1 MTEVLW
7 TRSPRVMA
15 GSGSASSSSDRAK
28 AASSSSGSS
37 TGRNRSGD
45 YPDFENLFSFLP
57 GSQLLG
63 KWYVHLF
70 QECPL
75 YFLSLD
81 HIKLKLFTFNLSVF
95 KIASVCGLL
104 CVCVIKLS
112 SRVHWEDKQPW
123 GCFESRL
130 FIITIS
136 FSKFKPQWNP
146 KFPLIYDMLSEAMH
160 WVIREWAGAERFVL
174 GHVKS
179 YLRWWD
185 AECRKEW
192 R

>member
-63 KWYVHLF
+63 KWYVNLN
-70 QECPL
+70 QEVSTL
-75 YFLSLD
+75 LSLFRPYKTQ
-81 HIKLKLFTFNLSVF
+81 IVY
-95 KIASVCGLL
+95 I
-104 CVCVIKLS
+104 
-112 SRVHWEDKQPW
+112 
-123 GCFESRL
+123 
-130 FIITIS
+130 
-136 FSKFKPQWNP
+136 
-146 KFPLIYDMLSEAMH
+146 
-160 WVIREWAGAERFVL
+160 
-174 GHVKS
+174 
-179 YLRWWD
+179 
-185 AECRKEW
+185 
-192 R
+192 